1 MKKRILAMLLL
12 ALIVANISACNYVL
26 QRDFESKTDIESTS
40 SGTNNIPMS
49 ATTGNEDIFKSNPD
63 GAHSDSQSGATNE
76 KSTVDFR
83 SYDSIVSTFRKIV
96 ALCPQYETVEDEEYF
111 EFSDANAF
119 DLYQKIFFSALSLYP
134 RTWRGLD
141 GNCYNRFGFTI
152 KDLNSDGVDELI
164 LRLDDH
170 QVVAIFT
177 TVNDTPML
185 LENFWNRNCCWI
197 DPDGYLHISG
207 SNGAA
212 NSVSRIY
219 CIGEQFGT
227 LLLIEEYG
235 TDGWDEHTGTARFYR
250 LLNGEKHYL
259 SEQDLDAWKDAL
271 PYAKLD
277 VTSNFST
284 YLTFVPL
291 FDTENPAPAPYVS
304 QTDG

>member
-1 MKKRILAMLLL
+1 MKKRLLSILLSGMMLLS
-12 ALIVANISACNYVL
+12 ATACNTVPENEINATPSS
-26 QRDFESKTDIESTS
+26 QHETEKTVEESE
-40 SGTNNIPMS
+40 NI
-49 ATTGNEDIFKSNPD
+49 KL
-63 GAHSDSQSGATNE
+63 
-76 KSTVDFR
+76 TVDFR
-83 SYDSIVSTFRKIV
+83 SYDSIVSTFREIV
-96 ALCPQYETVEDEEYF
+96 SLCPQYETVKDEEHFVFADATAF
-111 EFSDANAF
+111 E
-119 DLYQKIFFSALSLYP
+119 LYQKIFSSALSLYP
-134 RTWRGLD
+134 RTWSGLD
-141 GNCYNRFGFTI
+141 GNCYNRFGYTI

-170 QVVAIFT
+170 QVVAVFT

-185 LENFWNRNCCWI
+185 LENFWNRNRCWI

-212 NSVSRIY
+212 NSVSRI
-219 CIGEQFGT
+219 CRVDEQTGI

-235 TDGWDEHTGTARFYR
+235 TDGWDEQTGTARFYR

-259 SEQDLDAWKDAL
+259 SEQELDAWKEAL

-291 FDTENPAPAPYVS
+291 FDTENPVPAPYVS